1 MFVIII
7 KRWLNYSRNFPVNF
21 LLKQTPKPLNYCQ
34 ILSTKI
40 DGIDS
45 CFYRFFNNITNKMYD
60 WNNLPR
66 PNVIFVLGG
75 PGAGKGTQCSL
86 ISKKFGHVHLSAG
99 DLLRKEQN
107 TFGSKYGELI
117 AEHIKNGTI
126 VPVEIT
132 CKLLMNAML
141 ENMIALA
148 EQANENEQK
157 SIAVGNFLIDG
168 FPRNQD
174 NLDGW
179 RKFVGDKVNVELV
192 LVLECPEQIYL
203 ERCLKRGQHSGRAD
217 DNPESMKKRLDTHLN
232 QTMPIVNYY
241 EKLNLVKR
249 IDASRTID
257 EVNEECCK
265 IIQSL
270 MAERK

>member
-1 MFVIII
+1 MSVIII
-7 KRWLNYSRNFPVNF
+7 KRWLSYSRNCIVN
-21 LLKQTPKPLNYCQ
+21 LYLERSQQPNYCLVL
-34 ILSTKI
+34 LSKI
-40 DGIDS
+40 HGFS
-45 CFYRFFNNITNKMYD
+45 LTYRFFNNCKMYD

-107 TFGSKYGELI
+107 TAGSQYGELI

-141 ENMIALA
+141 ENMISLA
-148 EQANENEQK
+148 KVVNGTDK
-157 SIAVGNFLIDG
+157 PIAVGNFLIDG

-179 RKFVGDKVNVELV
+179 QKFVGDKVKVELV
-192 LVLECPEQIYL
+192 LVFECPEEVYIA
-203 ERCLKRGQHSGRAD
+203 RCLKRGQHSGRAD

-232 QTMPIVNYY
+232 QTMPIVKYY

-249 IDASRTID
+249 IDSSRSIK
-257 EVNEECCK
+257 EVHEECCK
-265 IIQSL
+265 ILQSL
-270 MAERK
+270 MGKKN